1 VPVAP
6 PVRPNIVVVLP
17 PEHIPETELVAVPP
31 AGVPEQGGGGV
42 HVKARP
48 DVGNIEEDN
57 VAVAVFTVPEV
68 VEDQFVVVDL
78 FE

>member
-1 VPVAP
+1 MPVAP

-42 HVKARP
+42 KVYVVP
-48 DVGNIEEDN
+48 EEI
-57 VAVAVFTVPEV
+57 AAVFSG
-68 VEDQFVVVDL
+68 L
-78 FE
+78 